1 MLRFVIYVEIKQK
14 IPSITYIFETNDEQ
28 KMLINVLEQI
38 DCQNVNLE
46 KKSLHISEYRFRY
59 NDMFSSEEERYTM
72 ISEYISFVLLIYI
85 FYYF

>member
-1 MLRFVIYVEIKQK
+1 MLYKTLYLFRMLRLVIDVETKQK

-46 KKSLHISEYRFRY
+46 KKIV
-59 NDMFSSEEERYTM
+59 T
-72 ISEYISFVLLIYI
+72 YI
-85 FYYF
+85 